1 MCIFD
6 IFNAVAISII
16 RQYTRRHTFQ
26 TVNGKS
32 GDQVLLEIHRQGLS
46 TSQKLQISNIILLKH
61 FLSYFLL
68 GINYDEKQ
76 IAQITE
82 QVKKQQNEV
91 DNLKSK
97 FVDKLRGKVTLFYSM
112 CLSLILI
119 KNSLTVILH

>member
-1 MCIFD
+1 M
-6 IFNAVAISII
+6 
-16 RQYTRRHTFQ
+16 
-26 TVNGKS
+26 
-32 GDQVLLEIHRQGLS
+32 LLEIHRQGLS